1 MLRVCLTF
9 IESIDVLSRTTLE
22 RRHILRGSLLGTME
36 KSDEGKRYV
45 IWFLWKQ
52 GKSPTDIHHE
62 MTQVYEDNAPSK
74 TMVVKWVDR
83 FREGWDTVEDMP
95 RSGRPTT
102 SSSTENMK
110 RVREA
115 LDEDRRMTVRELEED
130 LGIPRSSI
138 HRIIH
143 EDLKM
148 TRVVARWVPRL
159 LNENQKQERVR
170 VCHQLLHDYESDP
183 LFLDRIVTGDE
194 SWFSYH
200 MPETKQQST
209 QWRAPGENP
218 PVKAKTSPSG
228 KKRMATV
235 FWDRRGILMIDWL
248 PEGHTINSAYYIDQ
262 LNRLRVEIKNQRRGK
277 LTHGILLLHDNARP
291 HTSHETEAAI
301 KELGFRVLPHPAYSP
316 DLAPSDFH
324 LFSKMKEPLRGKSY
338 GSLSALASAINQW
351 VKVTPTQF
359 FADGIESLPKRW
371 TKCVS
376 VKGTYIEKSDDE

>member
-1 MLRVCLTF
+1 MLRVHLTF
-9 IESIDVLSRTTLE
+9 IESIDVFCCSVLE
-22 RRHILRGSLLGTME
+22 RLHFLRSSLYGTME
-36 KSDEGKRYV
+36 KSDEGKRYI

-52 GKSPTDIHHE
+52 GKNPTDIHQE
-62 MTQVYEDNAPSK
+62 MTKVYEDNAPSK

-83 FREGWDTVEDMP
+83 FREGWETVEDMP
-95 RSGRPTT
+95 RTGRPTT
-102 SSSTENMK
+102 SSTTENIE

-115 LDEDRRMTVRELEED
+115 IDEDRRITVRELEED

-143 EDLKM
+143 EDLQM
-148 TRVVARWVPRL
+148 TRVVARWVPHL
-159 LNENQKQERVR
+159 LNEEQKQERVR
-170 VCHQLLHDYESDP
+170 VCRQLLNDYGSDP
-183 LFLDRIVTGDE
+183 LFLDKIVTGDE
-194 SWFSYH
+194 SWFLSH

-209 QWRAPGENP
+209 QWRAPGEHP
-218 PVKAKTSPSG
+218 PVKAKTAPSG

-248 PEGHTINSAYYIDQ
+248 PEGQTINSAYYIDQ
-262 LNRLRVEIKNQRRGK
+262 LKRLREKIKEQRRGK

-301 KELGFRVLPHPAYSP
+301 KELGFKVMPHPAYSP

-324 LFSKMKEPLRGKSY
+324 LFAKMKEPLRGKSY
-338 GSLSALASAINQW
+338 GNLSALASAINQW
-351 VKVTPTQF
+351 VKATPIQF
-359 FADGIESLPKRW
+359 FAEGIESLPKRW

-376 VKGTYIEKSDDE
+376 LKGTYIEKSDEE